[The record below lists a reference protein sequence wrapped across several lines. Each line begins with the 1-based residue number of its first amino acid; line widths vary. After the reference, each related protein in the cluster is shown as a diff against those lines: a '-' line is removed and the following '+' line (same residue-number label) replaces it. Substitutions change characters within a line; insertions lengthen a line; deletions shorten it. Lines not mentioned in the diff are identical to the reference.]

1 MRYFDSTCTW
11 DDLVAGN
18 AFSIERHALR
28 VVQPLEDLGN
38 GNYQLACARNGRYRM
53 FGKLDYPHGFAK
65 WWYLSNMEIHVP
77 SEHTQNGKVYDAEI
91 HLNHFY
97 SIAPHGIDNEVSHQC
112 FDQLS
117 LYPAKF
123 FEESLSDQKMLHVLP
138 DGNGSHFFDS

>member
-18 AFSIERHALR
+18 AFSIERHALS

-38 GNYQLACARNGRYRM
+38 GTYQLACIPIGHERM
-53 FGKLDYPHGFAK
+53 FGRMDFSDGFSH

-77 SEHTQNGKVYDAEI
+77 SEHTQNGKMYDAEI

-97 SIAPHGIDNEVSHQC
+97 SIAPHGVDNEVRHTICLSH
-112 FDQLS
+112 
-117 LYPAKF
+117 
-123 FEESLSDQKMLHVLP
+123 LP
-138 DGNGSHFFDS
+138 NSH